1 MILGVLG
8 GRKTDD
14 EVTRV
19 SCALAKLNNEKLK
32 MVFVITIDRKLP
44 IDKEVR
50 ESTAIAENSLQNME
64 MLAKEL
70 RVKQSGEII
79 QARFQGSAVVQ
90 QIDEIGATTV
100 VIGLPQRK
108 PYDQGKVSESINY
121 FLRSFLLPSG
131 HSKRDSLTFSTS
143 PSSASL

>member
-8 GRKTDD
+8 GLKTDD

-32 MVFVITIDRKLP
+32 MVFVITVDRKLP

-64 MLAKEL
+64 KLAKEL

-121 FLRSFLLPSG
+121 LY
-131 HSKRDSLTFSTS
+131 DN
-143 PSSASL
+143 ASCVVVTCQ

>member
-8 GRKTDD
+8 GLKTDD

-64 MLAKEL
+64 KLAKEL

-90 QIDEIGATTV
+90 QIDEIGASTV

-121 FLRSFLLPSG
+121 LY
-131 HSKRDSLTFSTS
+131 DNANCVVVTCQ
-143 PSSASL
+143 

>member
-50 ESTAIAENSLQNME
+50 ESTAIAEKSLQNME
-64 MLAKEL
+64 KLAKEL

-121 FLRSFLLPSG
+121 LY
-131 HSKRDSLTFSTS
+131 DN
-143 PSSASL
+143 ASCVVVTCQ